1 MRIEPFINEEQDPKT
16 AEKVLG
22 KILDML
28 TPGEEVVYLAVQKKP
43 AVTLIP
49 DSIVV
54 TNKRLVFCK
63 PGNLGLTT
71 NFDIYSWKD
80 IKEVSFKEEFFGA
93 RFTAVPLT
101 GENLTIDYIPKVQ
114 ARKLYQ
120 HCNQQLERQRELES
134 QRNMD
139 REKAL
144 RPETEVQ
151 TKPVVEES
159 FPASIEGPSVPV
171 VPSIQNTPSVP
182 VSEQPATPSEDE
194 LTLKLQKLR
203 GLYEK
208 HLITQEEYEAKKA
221 DILSQL

>member
-1 MRIEPFINEEQDPKT
+1 MIRIEPFINEEQDPKT

-22 KILDML
+22 KIEDML
-28 TPGEEVVYLAVQKKP
+28 TPGEQVVYLAVQKKP

-54 TNKRLVFCK
+54 TDKRLVFCK

-93 RFTAVPLT
+93 KFIAVPLT
-101 GENLTIDYIPKVQ
+101 GENLAVDYIPKVQ
-114 ARKLYQ
+114 ARKLFQ
-120 HCNQQLERQRELES
+120 FCNQQLERFREAEKERALEK
-134 QRNMD
+134 
-139 REKAL
+139 EKAL
-144 RPETEVQ
+144 RQQNEIEAKAVIRDTSSET
-151 TKPVVEES
+151 
-159 FPASIEGPSVPV
+159 FEGPSVPV
-171 VPSIQNTPSVP
+171 QPMVQDIPYIQVHEVKS
-182 VSEQPATPSEDE
+182 SEDE
-194 LTLKLQKLR
+194 LTQKLQKLR

-208 HLITQEEYEAKKA
+208 QLITQVEYEAKKA

>member
-1 MRIEPFINEEQDPKT
+1 MRIEPFINDEQDPKT

-22 KILDML
+22 KIEDML
-28 TPGEEVVYLAVQKKP
+28 TPGEQVVYLAVQKKP

-54 TNKRLVFCK
+54 TDKRLIFCK

-71 NFDIYSWKD
+71 NFEIYSWKD

-93 RFTAVPLT
+93 KFTAVPLT

-120 HCNQQLERQRELES
+120 FCNQQLERGKELE
-134 QRNMD
+134 RERALE

-144 RPETEVQ
+144 KPQTEPEV
-151 TKPVVEES
+151 KSFIEE
-159 FPASIEGPSVPV
+159 ASPKGFDGPSVPV
-171 VPSIQNTPSVP
+171 QPSIQGGTIPSP
-182 VSEQPATPSEDE
+182 EATKSLEDE

-208 HLITQEEYEAKKA
+208 QLITQEEYEAKKA

>member
-1 MRIEPFINEEQDPKT
+1 MRIEPFINDEQDPKT

-22 KILDML
+22 KISDML
-28 TPGEEVVYLAVQKKP
+28 TPGEQVVYLAVQKKP

-54 TNKRLVFCK
+54 TDKRLIFCK

-71 NFDIYSWKD
+71 NFEIYSWRD

-93 RFTAVPLT
+93 KFTAVPLS
-101 GENLTIDYIPKVQ
+101 GENLTVDYIPKVQ

-120 HCNQQLERQRELES
+120 FCNQQLERGKEIERERSLEK
-134 QRNMD
+134 
-139 REKAL
+139 EKSAKPQNEIEL
-144 RPETEVQ
+144 
-151 TKPVVEES
+151 KPVIGEPSQNS
-159 FPASIEGPSVPV
+159 FDGPSVPV
-171 VPSIQNTPSVP
+171 QPSTQSGTI
-182 VSEQPATPSEDE
+182 PAPETAKSLEDE

-208 HLITQEEYEAKKA
+208 QLITQEEYEAKKA

>member
-22 KILDML
+22 KIEDML
-28 TPGEEVVYLAVQKKP
+28 TPGEQVIYLAVQKKP

-54 TNKRLVFCK
+54 TDKRLIFCK

-71 NFDIYSWKD
+71 NFEIFSWRD

-93 RFTAVPLT
+93 KFTAVPLT
-101 GENLTIDYIPKVQ
+101 GENITLDYIPKVQ

-120 HCNQQLERQRELES
+120 FSNQQLDRGREQERERAFE
-134 QRNMD
+134 

-144 RPETEVQ
+144 RPQNEIEV
-151 TKPVVEES
+151 KPVIEENLQKS
-159 FPASIEGPSVPV
+159 FDGPSVPV
-171 VPSIQNTPSVP
+171 QPSVQDP
-182 VSEQPATPSEDE
+182 IGTSHPEIAKSSEDE
-194 LTLKLQKLR
+194 LTQKLQKLR

-208 HLITQEEYEAKKA
+208 QLITQEEYEAKKA

>member
-1 MRIEPFINEEQDPKT
+1 MRIEPFINDEQDPKT

-22 KILDML
+22 KIEDML
-28 TPGEEVVYLAVQKKP
+28 TPGEQVVYLAVQKKP

-54 TNKRLVFCK
+54 TDKRLIFCK

-71 NFDIYSWKD
+71 NFEIYSWKD

-93 RFTAVPLT
+93 KFTAVPLT

-114 ARKLYQ
+114 ARKLFQ
-120 HCNQQLERQRELES
+120 FCNQQLERDRELER
-134 QRNMD
+134 QRALEK
-139 REKAL
+139 EKAL
-144 RPETEVQ
+144 RPLPETES
-151 TKPVVEES
+151 KPVIEENIPKS
-159 FPASIEGPSVPV
+159 FDAPVVPAAPSVPV
-171 VPSIQNTPSVP
+171 PEIVKSL
-182 VSEQPATPSEDE
+182 EDE
-194 LTLKLQKLR
+194 ITQKLQKLR

-208 HLITQEEYEAKKA
+208 QLITQEEYEAKKA

>member
-22 KILDML
+22 KVSDML
-28 TPGEEVVYLAVQKKP
+28 TPGEQVVYLAVQKKP

-54 TNKRLVFCK
+54 TDKRLIFCK

-71 NFDIYSWKD
+71 NFDIYSWRD
-80 IKEVSFKEEFFGA
+80 IKQVSFKEEFFGA
-93 RFTAVPLT
+93 KFTAVPSQ
-101 GENLTIDYIPKVQ
+101 GENLTVDYIPKVQ

-120 HCNQQLERQRELES
+120 FCNQQLDREKEQERERTLQ
-134 QRNMD
+134 

-144 RPETEVQ
+144 KSQNETE
-151 TKPVVEES
+151 TKPVIEENLHRG
-159 FPASIEGPSVPV
+159 FEAPSVPV
-171 VPSIQNTPSVP
+171 QPSVQDAPSVP
-182 VSEQPATPSEDE
+182 APEIAKSLEDE
-194 LTLKLQKLR
+194 ITQKLQKLR

-208 HLITQEEYEAKKA
+208 QLITQEEYEAKKA